1 MRTTLMVLMIALL
14 SVLGCTDKRE
24 REELARKNEDLAK
37 QLASRDRFIEDVTG
51 TINEIHDNLE
61 ATWAKEKNVVRQTT
75 KDEGKV
81 GATSVELKQ
90 RIIDRIAGM
99 HTVIMESRKKM
110 ALLQQK
116 LNESG
121 KQYAG
126 LQRMVDDLRK
136 EIEER
141 EQAIAE
147 LKARV
152 GVLET
157 EVSEKSAVIA
167 AHQNTIDKQTEQLN
181 TVYYYIVGTRDE
193 LKKKGIITR
202 EGGVL
207 WGLFGGTTVLAS
219 NFAEADFQTLDK
231 TKDHTIALRGLVDE
245 IVPKR
250 DTSLYTIVRL
260 ESGQTELRIINPD
273 SFWRERRLVIVAE

>member
-126 LQRMVDDLRK
+126 LQRMVDDLKK

>member
-1 MRTTLMVLMIALL
+1 MRTTLMLLMIALL

-181 TVYYYIVGTRDE
+181 TVYYIVGTRDE

-207 WGLFGGTTVLAS
+207 WGLFGGMTVLAS

-273 SFWRERRLVIVAE
+273 SFWRERHLVIVAE

>member
-126 LQRMVDDLRK
+126 LQRMVDDLKK

-181 TVYYYIVGTRDE
+181 TVYYMVGTRDE

-219 NFAEADFQTLDK
+219 DFAEADFQALDK